1 MLEVCWWPLNL
12 CLKLVLGKF
21 LTSKLTQNTEKKNTC
36 LACKAKKHQ
45 TCHMSKKAQYSLR
58 AQHMLT
64 IAPKPNSR
72 NVFELCRVYCSLVG
86 AFQNMDLTPNL
97 TPTSLQRCCT
107 GFLQQPHS
115 GPKNALQWSHQAL
128 EREKNEALST
138 GNFCDLVFPR
148 NRKPSTLSKK
158 CRWGGCRNATRIPTT
173 LVGIEIAQWN
183 RAAVAITNRVIHVD
197 ASHLKRSF
205 DKPQAPNS
213 TRRTAVSLGWLHG
226 IHHGVRC
233 SV

>member
-1 MLEVCWWPLNL
+1 MVSLKFILQRVYVGSMLMAFESMFEVGFRQIPHIKTNP
-12 CLKLVLGKF
+12 KYG
-21 LTSKLTQNTEKKNTC
+21 EKNTC

-64 IAPKPNSR
+64 VAPKPNSR

-97 TPTSLQRCCT
+97 TPTSLQT
-107 GFLQQPHS
+107 LLHWVLAATAFWT
-115 GPKNALQWSHQAL
+115 KKWSHQAL

-158 CRWGGCRNATRIPTT
+158 SR
-173 LVGIEIAQWN
+173 
-183 RAAVAITNRVIHVD
+183 
-197 ASHLKRSF
+197 
-205 DKPQAPNS
+205 
-213 TRRTAVSLGWLHG
+213 
-226 IHHGVRC
+226 
-233 SV
+233 